1 MLSLTQ
7 VMALLITNYDWRITL
22 RVMGALVLAVGLPC
36 VLTYT
41 FPSDHYGN
49 SKTKNRYCK
58 VITKQDDYAIDRIGE
73 PMPDDLEK
81 SPINGLRHNPS
92 KMNRECNSKLIPG
105 SLPAYRVVD
114 GLGENGESLLLDE
127 EQRADDTTVME
138 NSVDDRS
145 LISDACS
152 EDKPAVEKA
161 ENALL
166 DDERYYHQLTMN
178 CDVSSQ
184 TPCDESS
191 NGDASIDVLDS
202 EEKVF
207 TVDQSRDI
215 QQAWQSDDCSPA
227 TAARRYPINN
237 DKELAN
243 LDELN
248 ILTSEKPLEDLQD
261 PGMLRK
267 IGRALTFPEL
277 WMISVATI
285 LNGIGD
291 CFYYVNAVRNE
302 SKTHIP
308 IHPFTVKAAIFICA
322 LTLRYQCF
330 QMRVYC
336 CVTTC
341 AVRSHH
347 MGAILIYE

>member
-1 MLSLTQ
+1 
-7 VMALLITNYDWRITL
+7 
-22 RVMGALVLAVGLPC
+22 
-36 VLTYT
+36 
-41 FPSDHYGN
+41 
-49 SKTKNRYCK
+49 
-58 VITKQDDYAIDRIGE
+58 
-73 PMPDDLEK
+73 MPDDLEK
-81 SPINGLRHNPS
+81 CLLNGLLHNPS
-92 KMNRECNSKLIPG
+92 KMNRECNSKVYTG
-105 SLPAYRVVD
+105 SLPANIVVD

-127 EQRADDTTVME
+127 EQRADDTMVME
-138 NSVDDRS
+138 KSVDDRS

-161 ENALL
+161 DNALL
-166 DDERYYHQLTMN
+166 DDERYYHQLTTN

-207 TVDQSRDI
+207 TMDQSRGI

-237 DKELAN
+237 DKQLAN
-243 LDELN
+243 LEALD

-291 CFYYVNAVRNE
+291 CFYYVNAVRNVGKQNIPIAPN
-302 SKTHIP
+302 KTH
-308 IHPFTVKAAIFICA
+308 
-322 LTLRYQCF
+322 
-330 QMRVYC
+330 
-336 CVTTC
+336 
-341 AVRSHH
+341 
-347 MGAILIYE
+347 G